1 MSRSI
6 TVKGIGKLSLKPD
19 QTVISLTLRSFNKVY
34 DKAMDDAA
42 DHLDRLRAVLVGVGF
57 AKDDLKTADFNVG
70 TEYESRQDRNGSY
83 KRVFVGYV
91 VTHGLK
97 LEFDFDTQLLSKTLG
112 AIAACVA
119 EPELSVRFTVK
130 DKDAVSIALLESVCV
145 NAKAKAEILARASG
159 VKLGSL
165 VSIDY
170 SWGELHLYSPTHYE
184 IEERC
189 IPMPCAADHD
199 IEIEPDDIDVID
211 SVTFVWEIE

>member
-19 QTVISLTLRSFNKVY
+19 QTVISLTLRSFDKIY
-34 DKAMDDAA
+34 DKSMDDAA
-42 DHLDRLRAVLVGVGF
+42 EHLDRLRAALVGVGF
-57 AKDDLKTADFNVG
+57 AKDDLKTEDFNVG
-70 TEYESRQDRNGSY
+70 TEYESRQDRNCSY

-91 VTHGLK
+91 VTHSLRIK
-97 LEFDFDTQLLSKTLG
+97 FDFDTRLLSKSLG
-112 AIAACVA
+112 AITACFA

-130 DKDAVSIALLESVCV
+130 DKDAVSTALLESACV
-145 NAKAKAEILARASG
+145 NAKAKAEILARASS
-159 VKLGSL
+159 VTLGSL

-199 IEIEPDDIDVID
+199 IKIEPDDIDVSD